1 MNKKTFATLA
11 RTLLPVTLLTWV
23 ARAETPI
30 PGAAVASVAPAAT
43 PEITSILPIPPA
55 PAAPALPQRFAAPKH
70 DPAGVAA
77 RSIARRVAHFR
88 AYRSEIPGA
97 DWSVDENALWSI
109 RADAACKRE
118 LVRLKVPFAPLER
131 PVELPLVNPVPSPV
145 VITGLVDGVHFRSV
159 QTDRQVEVSCE
170 LAVRLPA
177 LARIFKKHGVRLVHV
192 TSSLRDA
199 PRTSFHTFGLA
210 LDIAGVQTKKEDLW
224 VGEQFEPTPNEHT
237 CAAKPLTPNGQLM
250 LNIACDIA
258 QSHLFSSVLTP
269 NYNAGHRDHFHLDVR
284 PDDPRFFLR

>member
-1 MNKKTFATLA
+1 VNKKTFSSLA
-11 RTLLPVTLLTWV
+11 RTFAPVTLLAWV

-30 PGAAVASVAPAAT
+30 PQGAVASVPLGTSSAVASTLPV
-43 PEITSILPIPPA
+43 PEAPPA
-55 PAAPALPQRFAAPKH
+55 PTPRQRFAVPKS

-88 AYRSEIPGA
+88 AYRGEIPGA
-97 DWSVDENALWSI
+97 DWSIDETASWSI

-118 LVRLKVPFAPLER
+118 LLRLKVPFVPLER
-131 PVELPLVNPVPSPV
+131 PVDLPLVNPVPSPV
-145 VITGLVDGVHFRSV
+145 VITGLVEGVHFRSV
-159 QTDRQVEVSCE
+159 QTDREVAVSCE
-170 LAVRLPA
+170 LALRLPA

-224 VGEQFEPTPNEHT
+224 VGEQFELTPNEHT
-237 CAAKPLTPNGQLM
+237 CAAQPAAANAQLM
-250 LNIACDIA
+250 LGIVCDIA